1 MCSEID
7 PSVDKSSLWLSCSI
21 NLLLLFHHDWFCP
34 WISFSGK
41 ELEKTFARV
50 SITLVLCILAKF
62 PKFLDPLSMFSTFF
76 KKILSALPVE
86 RSVFSMLKTAIS
98 PKDELFVTCPVE
110 SVLGNQ
116 FWQCF
121 LLKTCGYLSWSSCFG
136 KIGGNL
142 FCCCIFILTGSL
154 FWMSIFHILSL
165 TARRPR
171 DQLTNEIAGPLS

>member
-98 PKDELFVTCPVE
+98 PKDKLFVTFPVE

-116 FWQCF
+116 FWVDLFGNASSWKLVVTFPEAHVSVKLVVIFFAVVSLYWLALCF
-121 LLKTCGYLSWSSCFG
+121 EWVSFTFCLWLPGVLE
-136 KIGGNL
+136 INL
-142 FCCCIFILTGSL
+142 QT
-154 FWMSIFHILSL
+154 
-165 TARRPR
+165 R
-171 DQLTNEIAGPLS
+171 